1 MYKLVSI
8 INETLKNN
16 DIEVIV
22 DGVNILWLNERHI
35 QEQLGHKHVPAVTN
49 KCYKIYK
56 KHKYGLVHEP
66 MK

>member
-22 DGVNILWLNERHI
+22 DGVNTLWLNERHI
-35 QEQLGHKHVPAVTN
+35 QKQLGHKHVPAVTN
-49 KCYKIYK
+49 KC
-56 KHKYGLVHEP
+56 
-66 MK
+66 

>member
-22 DGVNILWLNERHI
+22 DGVNTLWLNERHI
-35 QEQLGHKHVPAVTN
+35 
-49 KCYKIYK
+49 
-56 KHKYGLVHEP
+56 
-66 MK
+66 